1 MLDTCALD
9 TTLWDLDVDAAGNWR
24 TVGDATGTGNSP
36 IGPGMRLAQDA
47 ATRCLS
53 FQGEVYYDNTQGVAY
68 GTILGGPPNM
78 AVVNNAYQNQAALVP
93 GCAQA
98 LANLTFTAG
107 SVRKVTGSIVV
118 TDITGAGGVVAV

>member
-1 MLDTCALD
+1 MDTCALD
-9 TTLWDLDVDAAGNWR
+9 TGLWDLDCDAAGNWR
-24 TVGDATGTGNSP
+24 TVGDATGSGNSP

-53 FQGEVYYDNTQGVAY
+53 FAGEVYYDTTQGVAY
-68 GTILGGPPNM
+68 DNILGGAPNM
-78 AVVNNAYQNQAALVP
+78 ALVCNAFQAQAVLVP

-107 SVRKVTGSIVV
+107 NQRKVTGTMVV
-118 TDITGAGGVVAV
+118 TDITGAGGVVGV